1 MQIWIRIQICNV
13 TASQPRPLTYP
24 ASVATM
30 HLAGVTK
37 SYGDRTLLD
46 DVSLRVTT
54 GQRLCLIGRN
64 GVVEDTMV
72 HGGRSR
78 ALTGA
83 CACVACVGVAPLSC
97 GRSDNH

>member
-1 MQIWIRIQICNV
+1 MRDRAPLD
-13 TASQPRPLTYP
+13 TAGGLERFCDAVDELLQLMAEEAAHQEQLQFGDDGGSGER
-24 ASVATM
+24 VAT
-30 HLAGVTK
+30 
-37 SYGDRTLLD
+37 
-46 DVSLRVTT
+46 RVVHVEF
-54 GQRLCLIGRN
+54 IGRN